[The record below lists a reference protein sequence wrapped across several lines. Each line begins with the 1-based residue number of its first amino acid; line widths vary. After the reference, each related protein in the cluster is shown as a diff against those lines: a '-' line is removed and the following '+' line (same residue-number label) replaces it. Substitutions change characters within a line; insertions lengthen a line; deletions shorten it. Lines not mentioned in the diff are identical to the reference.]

1 VNTNDLSQI
10 HNHNHNVN
18 AFSEDRRKNE
28 FRQLWKMVYARE
40 SFRYVRKICDFIT
53 DQRLDRSSP
62 VHYQLCTAIVV
73 LYARPFKHS
82 DIVGAL
88 SEKFVPNEMR
98 SLHDQL
104 MKLRDQVAAHFPA
117 NAMPYGSDGLPANSV
132 WLIINDDGQR
142 SLAVQGLHF
151 SATAISDII
160 ALSNVL
166 SEGTHNEV
174 TSIWTRLH
182 EQRLLP
188 TFPGEYVMDSEKAEF
203 TPMNMPRD

>member
-1 VNTNDLSQI
+1 
-10 HNHNHNVN
+10 
-18 AFSEDRRKNE
+18 
-28 FRQLWKMVYARE
+28 
-40 SFRYVRKICDFIT
+40 
-53 DQRLDRSSP
+53 
-62 VHYQLCTAIVV
+62 
-73 LYARPFKHS
+73 
-82 DIVGAL
+82 
-88 SEKFVPNEMR
+88 
-98 SLHDQL
+98 
-104 MKLRDQVAAHFPA
+104 
-117 NAMPYGSDGLPANSV
+117 V

-188 TFPGEYVMDSEKAEF
+188 TFPGEYLMDSEKAEF